1 MNPFPLSHS
10 GALIYEQIESQ
21 FSELDLVRRNIT
33 PSNLTP
39 EIQSMPADKLLG
51 GAIKNKPMA
60 EAVKAGLCV
69 ALDAWEEAHSIA
81 QDLDTAE
88 GSYWHGIIHR
98 REPDGGNAKYW
109 YRRVGEH
116 PVLFQLG
123 SDETRKT
130 LSSTTAFDQITELG
144 SWDPF
149 IFIDLC
155 MASENGQQ
163 PELKTELLALQTKEI
178 QLLIGHCIKGVMA
191 K

>member
-1 MNPFPLSHS
+1 MNPFPPSSS

-21 FSELDLVRRNIT
+21 FSELDLVRRKIT
-33 PSNLTP
+33 PSNLTS
-39 EIQSMPADKLLG
+39 EIQSMPVDKLLG
-51 GAIKNKPMA
+51 GSIKSKPMA

-88 GSYWHGIIHR
+88 GSYWHGIVHR

-123 SDETRKT
+123 SDETRKA
-130 LSSTTAFDQITELG
+130 LSSTTAFDQITESG
-144 SWDPF
+144 SWEPF

-155 MASENGQQ
+155 LVCENGQR
-163 PELKTELLALQTKEI
+163 PELKTELLALQIKEI
-178 QLLIGHCIKGVMA
+178 QLLLGHCVKSTIA